1 MTLETC
7 VGDGY
12 NTQGG
17 SHPADKRIEKNT
29 EELTVC
35 FVCLVEDILLK
46 VLLLLHGGVKLRV
59 IVLEQTDSASGL
71 LCIIFID
78 R

>member
-7 VGDGY
+7 VRVQY

-17 SHPADKRIEKNT
+17 PHPADTPRDAET

-35 FVCLVEDILLK
+35 FVCLVEDVLLK
-46 VLLLLHGGVKLRV
+46 VLLVLHGGVKLRV
-59 IVLEQTDSASGL
+59 IVLKQTQTAHETANGL
-71 LCIIFID
+71 WL
-78 R
+78 